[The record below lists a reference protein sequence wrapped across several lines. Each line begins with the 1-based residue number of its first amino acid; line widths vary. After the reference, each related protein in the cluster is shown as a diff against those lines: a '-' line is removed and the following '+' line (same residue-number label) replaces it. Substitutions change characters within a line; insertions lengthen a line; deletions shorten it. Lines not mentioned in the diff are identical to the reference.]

1 MLGFSPLASAP
12 LAADS
17 DRVRADLEAR
27 LAGAINLS
35 GSAHANASVRSEGA
49 AVLDLAAISSGFSAN
64 SAAINGASNVSG
76 SASAKVKLN
85 SSASTTLCITG
96 DGVASAR
103 LKARSVSFWDA
114 GGLSR
119 AGVATRAA
127 LSEEFVLARAAS
139 ADVETLG
146 DVSTSILFVL
156 NAAVLSVGKAS
167 AIGNLALTGSA
178 VSAAVIKL
186 VLVTSVA
193 FDGQGTAG
201 VTPAAGFDDQATIF
215 GNAAAHAAS
224 LAVSAGGIEAAV
236 GSSAALLTRANADG
250 GLQIAGPIRTTADV
264 AARADSQ
271 ILPRGSSVGT
281 STCRLSASGLVT
293 LRAMGSGGVSGEGT
307 AAGTFVALA
316 GSEASVSVDVLSA
329 RVVGLIGSSVG
340 RVANAAGIAGTGDL
354 SGLAASVLNTDASA
368 QPVLGL
374 QGHSRGALAS
384 SVWTNG
390 HLRAVS
396 IIHAAASGV
405 ADAAGEIGISG
416 TAATM
421 VVVAVE
427 LDEAL
432 APAGATRATS
442 TINATS
448 QFEAIVQ
455 PDAQV
460 GTGNA
465 AVAHASLTITGVIS
479 GTSQAPLFAQA
490 ASGVLIGGLAKI
502 DAAVS
507 GASQVGSAADLV
519 GASDGRGGILGAGV
533 STVDVAL
540 NFAGATVLP
549 AAAASDVAV
558 GGDAS
563 ASVGQLVM
571 AAALLSTVGTSA
583 VQLPI
588 SATVQDKF
596 SVEGDTACFCG
607 VTVSAHGEITV
618 TRTLITDVAILAD
631 AARAV
636 DLNGQGAA
644 QVASGVTSAIASVTV
659 SGTTTAAALAFG
671 DADAAMGLSG
681 KVAAEAYA
689 ASEVSGAVEIG
700 LTASVTAPRLA
711 VFGAILAVG
720 SSAVAITDVASAAFG
735 DLSKMGTAITAVPLH
750 AKASSAIAFT
760 RDAAAAALIDATSA
774 RSITFLLDAE
784 ATVYLVAGSIGQA
797 PYHVVASAAVTGRA
811 ETADALD
818 LAGVVDAQGG
828 VKASGASA
836 INVAGTSVSGVAVG
850 SDSLGDFII
859 ASAGEA
865 DVGIVAVSTRSVSLA
880 GDAAATVRLL
890 ADAIGGR
897 LDLGVT
903 VAAFSDARA
912 DTSGAISLV
921 GLGRGNIKARAQAD
935 SVFVVTRS
943 GAGDVSIVGQSDH
956 VVTFL
961 GHASVA
967 TATTAAANT
976 AVPLTATASTVARLI
991 SAVERATFS
1000 TSQNSAA
1007 FIDIDASAQRAQWPI
1022 SVRSIAFLAPP
1033 SQRRGAFVS
1042 AKQGGHVLSKP
1053 QSGGIIP
1060 ARITS
1065 AA

>member
-35 GSAHANASVRSEGA
+35 GSAHANVSVRSKGA
-49 AVLDLAAISSGFSAN
+49 AVLDLAVSAGGSCAN
-64 SAAINGASNVSG
+64 AAAINGASAASG
-76 SASAKVKLN
+76 FASAKVKLN
-85 SSASTTLCITG
+85 SSASTTLGITG
-96 DGVASAR
+96 DSVVSMRLSAGS
-103 LKARSVSFWDA
+103 LPFWDA
-114 GGLSR
+114 GGLSH

-127 LSEEFVLARAAS
+127 LSEEFLVARAAS
-139 ADVETLG
+139 ADVEAIG
-146 DVSTSILFVL
+146 GVSTSVLFVL
-156 NAAVLSVGKAS
+156 TAAAVSVGKAGAVGS
-167 AIGNLALTGSA
+167 LALTGSA

-201 VTPAAGFDDQATIF
+201 VTPAAGFDEQVTIF

-236 GSSAALLTRANADG
+236 GSPAALLTRANADG
-250 GLQIAGPIRTTADV
+250 GLQIAGSMSALADV
-264 AARADSQ
+264 AAQADSA
-271 ILPRGSSVGT
+271 ILPGGSSVGT
-281 STCRLSASGLVT
+281 STCRLGASGVVT

-316 GSEASVSVDVLSA
+316 GSEADVSVDVLSA

-340 RVANAAGIAGTGDL
+340 RVANAAAIAGTGDL
-354 SGLAASVLNTDASA
+354 GGLAASVTNTDIAA
-368 QPVLGL
+368 QSVLGL
-374 QGHSRGALAS
+374 QGYSRGALAS

-421 VVVAVE
+421 VAVAVE

-432 APAGATRATS
+432 APAGAARATS
-442 TINATS
+442 TISAAAQSKATVLPDVQVATS
-448 QFEAIVQ
+448 
-455 PDAQV
+455 
-460 GTGNA
+460 NA
-465 AVAHASLTITGVIS
+465 AMAQASLTITGVIS

-490 ASGVLIGGLAKI
+490 ASGVLISGFAKL

-507 GASQVGSAADLV
+507 GAGQVGTAPDLV
-519 GASDGRGGILGAGV
+519 GASDGRGALSGASV

-540 NFAGATVLP
+540 NFAGTTVLP
-549 AAAASDVAV
+549 ATAASDVPV
-558 GGDAS
+558 VGDAS
-563 ASVGQLVM
+563 ASVGQLVT
-571 AAALLSTVGTSA
+571 AADVLPVAGTSA
-583 VQLPI
+583 VGLPI
-588 SATVQDKF
+588 FATVEGKF
-596 SVEGDTACFCG
+596 TVEGDTVGFCG
-607 VTVSAHGEITV
+607 ITVSAQGEISV
-618 TRTLITDVAILAD
+618 TRTLITDVAIFAG
-631 AARAV
+631 AACAV
-636 DLNGQGAA
+636 ELNGQGAA
-644 QVASGVTSAIASVTV
+644 RVASIVSSEIASVTV
-659 SGTTTAAALAFG
+659 SGTTTAAALALG
-671 DADAAMGLSG
+671 DADAALGLSG
-681 KVAAEAYA
+681 KVAAEVFT
-689 ASEVSGAVEIG
+689 ASDLSIAFEVG

-711 VFGAILAVG
+711 VFGAVLAVG

-735 DLSKMGTAITAVPLH
+735 DLSTTGTAITAIPLH

-760 RDAAAAALIDATSA
+760 RDAAAKAVIDATSA
-774 RSITFLLDAE
+774 RRITFLLDAE

-836 INVAGTSVSGVAVG
+836 INVAGTSVSGAAVG

-865 DVGIVAVSTRSVSLA
+865 DVGIVAVSARSVSLA

-890 ADAIGGR
+890 ADAVGGR

-961 GHASVA
+961 GQASVA

-1007 FIDIDASAQRAQWPI
+1007 SIDIDASAQRAQWPI

-1042 AKQGGHVLSKP
+1042 AQQGGRVLSEL